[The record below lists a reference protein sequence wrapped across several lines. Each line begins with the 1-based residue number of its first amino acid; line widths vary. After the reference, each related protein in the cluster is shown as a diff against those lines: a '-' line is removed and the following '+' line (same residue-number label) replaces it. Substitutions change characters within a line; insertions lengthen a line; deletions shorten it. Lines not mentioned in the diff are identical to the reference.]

1 MEGRGRGRA
10 RVGSSRPADVD
21 TVGGSTSQ
29 TGPSQTIRHSI
40 STTRI
45 INHMCIRSSLDFI
58 RVMSIRRDMSITRGM
73 MLSFSRG
80 ISLSSLLS
88 PSMLMLLS
96 SIMSCLLSSSLLMTV
111 YDNISHGLVCAMAAR
126 WHQDTINFHLPVGE
140 MTITLDDVACLLDIP
155 VAGRLIEEDELDHDQ
170 GVDLMVSHL
179 LFPVEDA
186 VDQAANNSGAFV
198 TYTTLKERYEQL
210 LCRCCNAL
218 FNYLIILLDGIV
230 YVYIL
235 YDYDDY
241 VTCL

>member
-1 MEGRGRGRA
+1 MTSHSARREKEAQNDMEGRGRGRA

-111 YDNISHGLVCAMAAR
+111 YDNISHGLVCAM
-126 WHQDTINFHLPVGE
+126 
-140 MTITLDDVACLLDIP
+140 
-155 VAGRLIEEDELDHDQ
+155 IE
-170 GVDLMVSHL
+170 
-179 LFPVEDA
+179 
-186 VDQAANNSGAFV
+186 
-198 TYTTLKERYEQL
+198 R
-210 LCRCCNAL
+210 
-218 FNYLIILLDGIV
+218 
-230 YVYIL
+230 
-235 YDYDDY
+235 
-241 VTCL
+241 